1 VTDRGAALLA
11 ELSQRTRAF
20 ARVHAHGLEVRDL
33 ESENVAASVALQR
46 LADVELLAWT
56 VPSTFGGAD
65 AGPLAKP
72 THVSVRA
79 LCAIRAELAYASGM
93 LDVVFVEQ
101 GLGSYPIALGG
112 TAALRREILPAVLT
126 GDQVAAFA
134 LTEDGAGSDLAGVAL
149 EARPRGAD
157 GRPRGA
163 DGHSRGADGH
173 SRGADGHARGADGHS
188 GGYTLHG
195 HKTYITNA
203 GIADFYTVLART
215 AGAPGDADGT
225 TMFFVPADAPGLTV
239 ERFEV
244 TAPHPIGR
252 VAFDGVAVPASAILG
267 VPGRGIDLAFST
279 LNTFRTSVA
288 AATLGRPN
296 CSRRALD
303 ESVAHLERRE
313 QFGRPLSSFQALR
326 FDLAEMDTRL
336 RAAELLVDEAARAV
350 DAGQPAR
357 AEVARAKLYATESA
371 SWICDRA
378 VQHHGGSGVR
388 RGSIVEALWRD
399 VRALRIYEGTSE
411 VQRLILAK
419 EVLGARRAATSEVTA
434 ESVGG
439 APT

>member
-1 VTDRGAALLA
+1 VTERSAALLA
-11 ELSQRTRAF
+11 ELTQRARAF
-20 ARVHAHGLEVRDL
+20 GRVHAHGLEARDI
-33 ESENVAASVALQR
+33 ESEDVAACVALQR

-56 VPSTFGGAD
+56 VPHTFGGAD
-65 AGPLAKP
+65 AGPLAKS

-79 LCAIRAELAYASGM
+79 LCAIRTELAYASGM

-112 TAALRREILPAVLT
+112 NDTLQREILPAIVT

-134 LTEDGAGSDLAGVAL
+134 LTEDGAGSDLARVAL
-149 EARPRGAD
+149 EARSRD
-157 GRPRGA
+157 G
-163 DGHSRGADGH
+163 S
-173 SRGADGHARGADGHS
+173 HA

-225 TMFFVPADAPGLTV
+225 TMFYVPASAPGLTV

-252 VAFDGVAVPASAILG
+252 VEFDGVAVPSSAILG
-267 VPGRGIDLAFST
+267 VPGRGIDLAFET

-288 AATLGRPN
+288 AAACGF
-296 CSRRALD
+296 SRRALD
-303 ESVAHLERRE
+303 ESVAHLERRQ

-336 RAAELLVDEAARAV
+336 RAAELLVAEAASAV
-350 DAGQPAR
+350 DAGLPAR
-357 AEVARAKLYATESA
+357 AEVARAKLYATELA

-419 EVLGARRAATSEVTA
+419 EVLGARRAAASDVTA
-434 ESVGG
+434 AS
-439 APT
+439 AKRAAT

>member
-1 VTDRGAALLA
+1 VTDRSASLLA
-11 ELSQRTRAF
+11 ELTQRARAF
-20 ARVHAHGLEVRDL
+20 GRVHAHGLEARDI
-33 ESENVAASVALQR
+33 ESEDVAACVALQR

-56 VPSTFGGAD
+56 VPHSFGGAD
-65 AGPLAKP
+65 AGPLAAP
-72 THVSVRA
+72 GHVSVRA

-112 TAALRREILPAVLT
+112 TAALRREILPAIVT

-134 LTEDGAGSDLAGVAL
+134 LTEDGAGSDLARVAL
-149 EARPRGAD
+149 EAR
-157 GRPRGA
+157 
-163 DGHSRGADGH
+163 SRD
-173 SRGADGHARGADGHS
+173 

-225 TMFFVPADAPGLTV
+225 TMFYVPASAPRLTV

-252 VAFDGVAVPASAILG
+252 VEFDGVAVPSSAILG
-267 VPGRGIDLAFST
+267 VPGRGIDLAFDT

-288 AATLGRPN
+288 AAACGF
-296 CSRRALD
+296 SRRALD
-303 ESVAHLERRE
+303 ESVAHLERRQ

-336 RAAELLVDEAARAV
+336 RAAELLVAEAASAV
-350 DAGQPAR
+350 DAGLPAR
-357 AEVARAKLYATESA
+357 AEVARAKLYATELA

-419 EVLGARRAATSEVTA
+419 ELLGARRVSAAESAKRAAT
-434 ESVGG
+434 
-439 APT
+439 

>member
-1 VTDRGAALLA
+1 MTDRSASMLA
-11 ELSQRTRAF
+11 ELAQRARAF

-33 ESENVAASVALQR
+33 ASEDEAASVARIR
-46 LADVELLAWT
+46 LADSGLLAWT
-56 VPSTFGGAD
+56 VPHTFGGAD

-101 GLGSYPIALGG
+101 GLGSYPIALHGNE
-112 TAALRREILPAVLT
+112 TLRSEVLPAVVV

-134 LTEDGAGSDLAGVAL
+134 LTEDGAGSDLARVAL
-149 EARPRGAD
+149 EARPRGD
-157 GRPRGA
+157 GQHP
-163 DGHSRGADGH
+163 
-173 SRGADGHARGADGHS
+173 

-225 TMFFVPADAPGLTV
+225 TMFFVPASAPGLTV

-244 TAPHPIGR
+244 TSPHPIGR
-252 VAFDGVAVPASAILG
+252 VVFDGVAVPSSAILG
-267 VPGRGIDLAFST
+267 VTGRGIDVALST

-288 AATLGRPN
+288 AAACGF
-296 CSRRALD
+296 SRRALD

-350 DAGQPAR
+350 DAGQSAR

-388 RGSIVEALWRD
+388 RGSVVEALWRD

-411 VQRLILAK
+411 VQKLILAK
-419 EVLGARRAATSEVTA
+419 EVLGARRAPETA
-434 ESVGG
+434 ARI
-439 APT
+439 APGSPAP